1 MPLSILWGSS
11 AFQLMHQEA
20 QSISKHVK
28 APEKLSVFF
37 STLSI
42 QRPCSFALLSLKVG
56 WKIVEAW
63 RFGDK
68 CDLAFWK
75 VPCTS
80 SRICQQSLGSSF
92 FPSSQGCLL
101 LSLFPFCITKT
112 IWTCSAI
119 ALVVTTAAVI
129 YWLYESTRQI
139 T

>member
-11 AFQLMHQEA
+11 AFQLMHQKA

-37 STLSI
+37 SALSI

-68 CDLAFWK
+68 CDLAVLEGTMYIIAYMSTIIRQLIFSIFSGLPFA
-75 VPCTS
+75 VLV
-80 SRICQQSLGSSF
+80 SLSHH
-92 FPSSQGCLL
+92 QDNMDV
-101 LSLFPFCITKT
+101 LSN
-112 IWTCSAI
+112 WTRGHHGRSHL
-119 ALVVTTAAVI
+119 LVV
-129 YWLYESTRQI
+129 
-139 T
+139 